1 MIKLAIFDMDGVLT
15 ETSHYHYLAWKALAD
30 DLGIVIDEA
39 FNEELKGVSRTE
51 SLMRI
56 LKHGNKLNQYSEDE
70 IHQLTTKKNEH
81 YKRLIEAVTPSDL
94 FDGVLEIFKLL
105 KKNNIFI
112 AVGSASRNA
121 PFLIE
126 RLGIESFIDYVV
138 DPSQVRGKPEPDIF
152 LNAAEFFN
160 LSSEDCIGIEDAKA
174 GIEAIKSANMLAIG
188 IGDADVLKDADYIYN
203 STKDSYTYF
212 ETLTLAR

>member
-39 FNEELKGVSRTE
+39 FNEELKGVSRKE
-51 SLMRI
+51 SLIRI
-56 LKHGNKLNQYSEDE
+56 LEHGNQLNKCSEDE
-70 IHQLTTKKNEH
+70 IGRLMTQKNDH
-81 YKRLIEAVTPSDL
+81 YRQLIEAVTPNDL
-94 FDGVLEIFKLL
+94 FEGVIEIFQLL
-105 KKNNIFI
+105 KKNNIRI

-126 RLGIESFIDYVV
+126 RLGIKSYIDYVV

-152 LNAAEFFN
+152 LDAAAFFN

-174 GIEAIKSANMLAIG
+174 GVEAINSAGMLSIG
-188 IGDADVLKDADYIYN
+188 IGDAEVLKDADYAYN
-203 STKDSYTYF
+203 STKDSYSYF
-212 ETLTLAR
+212 ETLTLVR

>member
-30 DLGIVIDEA
+30 DLGIAIDEA
-39 FNEELKGVSRTE
+39 FNEELKGVSRIE

-56 LKHGNKLNQYSEDE
+56 LKHGNKLDQYSEEE
-70 IHQLTTKKNEH
+70 ILKLTTQKNEH
-81 YKRLIEAVTPSDL
+81 YKRLIEEVTPDDL
-94 FDGVLEIFKLL
+94 FDGVVEIFELL
-105 KKNNIFI
+105 KRNNIRI

-126 RLGIESFIDYVV
+126 RLGIKSYIDYVV

-152 LNAAEFFN
+152 LNAAANFTLTAE
-160 LSSEDCIGIEDAKA
+160 ECIGIEDAKA
-174 GIEAIKSANMLAIG
+174 GVESIKSAGMLAIG
-188 IGDADVLKDADYIYN
+188 IGDPEVLKDADYIYN
-203 STKDSYTYF
+203 STEDSLKYF
-212 ETLTLAR
+212 KTLTLVR